1 MISAGEFRNGV
12 TFEQDGQVLQVVEF
26 QHVKPGKGA
35 AFVRTKTKNVITG
48 SVVETSYNPTAK
60 FPQAFIE
67 RREVTYSYEDGD
79 LYYFMDNETYEQ
91 IPVAAADVP
100 ENFKFCKENEI
111 CKLLSYK
118 GKVFS
123 VEIPNFIELEV
134 TETEP
139 AFKVKTVDSTGA
151 GDVFHGAYIYAWLQ
165 GWDAKTC
172 CRFCSGVSAIKCT
185 RPGGRSGIP
194 TLPVLEKFLA
204 TGEIDGAELDERV
217 RHYKYG
223 LLNA

>member
-35 AFVRTKTKNVITG
+35 AFVRTTTKNVTPVAVID
-48 SVVETSYNPTAK
+48 TSSTPTAK

-67 RREVTYSYEDGD
+67 RREVTYSYQDGD
-79 LYYFMDNETYEQ
+79 LYHFMDNETYDD
-91 IPVAAADVP
+91 IPVNASDVP
-100 ENFKFCKENEI
+100 DNFKFCKENEV

-123 VEIPNFIELEV
+123 VEIPNFIELTV

-139 AFKVKTVDSTGA
+139 GIRGNTATNTLKPATVETGA
-151 GDVFHGAYIYAWLQ
+151 TLRVPLFINEGDVIRI
-165 GWDAKTC
+165 D
-172 CRFCSGVSAIKCT
+172 T
-185 RPGGRSGIP
+185 R
-194 TLPVLEKFLA
+194 
-204 TGEIDGAELDERV
+204 TGEYMERV
-217 RHYKYG
+217 
-223 LLNA
+223 